1 MYIGSAMFVFYFY
14 QIKMDSLRKG
24 PKEKKFMALK
34 FLWTFPYDAIKYTFY
49 TYYDGLKIS
58 VVRN

>member
-1 MYIGSAMFVFYFY
+1 MFVFYFY

-24 PKEKKFMALK
+24 PKEKKIMALK